1 MSILLKYSLGSI
13 DLFLVKSDWSELE
26 TDIGYALL
34 RWIYTDVIELQHDT
48 LALGLLRAAHS
59 FQLPGLLG
67 LCERA
72 LMSSV
77 GVRTCVRFYCVAEE
91 VGASSL
97 LEYCSGLISTH
108 WDDLTP
114 QDFEHMTSPLL
125 YKMLKTKSMYTR
137 FYHVVI
143 RVIVICDKI
152 LMSEE

>member
-1 MSILLKYSLGSI
+1 MLIIVFSYVNL
-13 DLFLVKSDWSELE
+13 DWSDLE

-48 LALGLLRAAHS
+48 LALGLLRASHS

-77 GVRTCVRFYCVAEE
+77 GVRTCVRFYCCAEE
-91 VGASSL
+91 VGAHSL

-125 YKMLKTKSMYTR
+125 YKMLKTKSMYTL
-137 FYHVVI
+137 I
-143 RVIVICDKI
+143 
-152 LMSEE
+152 

>member
-1 MSILLKYSLGSI
+1 MI
-13 DLFLVKSDWSELE
+13 D
-26 TDIGYALL
+26 
-34 RWIYTDVIELQHDT
+34 LQHDT
-48 LALGLLRAAHS
+48 LALGLLRAAHR

-72 LMSSV
+72 LVASV
-77 GVRTCVRFYCVAEE
+77 GVRSCVRFYCVAEE

-125 YKMLKTKSMYTR
+125 YKMLKTKSTYFLKSFKSMN
-137 FYHVVI
+137 FI
-143 RVIVICDKI
+143 SNQWK
-152 LMSEE
+152 